1 VTPFPRLRNVRRPLL
16 RVVIAS
22 LALCG
27 FMTPLVSSVT
37 GTSSG
42 AATKGIQSLAQSVP
56 LSVGVTRCTFVD
68 HSRGALNYSTK
79 PFSMWSRSRTLV
91 TEIRYPTQYV
101 AGGPTEIPGA
111 TPLAP
116 GGGYPMIVFAHGYD
130 VTPDTYAPLLDAWAR
145 DGFVVVAPFFPDEQP
160 SEIAAQHGVNTED
173 DLVNEPADLAFVTR
187 SIIQASAAVSPTCP
201 VVSGLIQPTEI
212 ALAGHSDGAQAV
224 GMLAFDHG
232 DDPQG
237 TNYGDL
243 RSGISYRAVIILS
256 GAEDTAQ
263 SYAAEASHPNLL
275 VIQSLADQCNQ
286 FHNDVTLYNA
296 IHQPNKWFLVLRTAH
311 HLPPFDGDDAP
322 AFRVVAATTD
332 RFLELSLEKAATPSG
347 LSSVANQDPS
357 VARLY
362 SGSPGP
368 SQNLAPVIAE
378 KCGPN

>member
-1 VTPFPRLRNVRRPLL
+1 
-16 RVVIAS
+16 
-22 LALCG
+22 
-27 FMTPLVSSVT
+27 
-37 GTSSG
+37 
-42 AATKGIQSLAQSVP
+42 
-56 LSVGVTRCTFVD
+56 
-68 HSRGALNYSTK
+68 
-79 PFSMWSRSRTLV
+79 
-91 TEIRYPTQYV
+91 
-101 AGGPTEIPGA
+101 
-111 TPLAP
+111 
-116 GGGYPMIVFAHGYD
+116 
-130 VTPDTYAPLLDAWAR
+130 
-145 DGFVVVAPFFPDEQP
+145 
-160 SEIAAQHGVNTED
+160 
-173 DLVNEPADLAFVTR
+173 
-187 SIIQASAAVSPTCP
+187 
-201 VVSGLIQPTEI
+201 VSGLIQPSEI

-232 DDPQG
+232 EDPQG